1 MPKIKVL
8 SRNPDDYV
16 RETKHDIHK
25 MPRNYAPDVHPMAQ
39 AREYVRALNAT
50 KLERVF
56 AKPFI
61 ASLDGHTGK
70 RDTRTRAK
78 DCIQTAYT
86 VCAHIRVI
94 FRLSCRDHTMVN
106 CAYGTSPNNAAFAA
120 CRRTLATCAV

>member
-70 RDTRTRAK
+70 RDARTHALMFVFRRRASS
-78 DCIQTAYT
+78 
-86 VCAHIRVI
+86 AHTSASSAASRVGIIRW
-94 FRLSCRDHTMVN
+94 
-106 CAYGTSPNNAAFAA
+106 
-120 CRRTLATCAV
+120 